1 MLRREAE
8 IAQGNHETGP
18 GDTTVS
24 TVIDD
29 VVAFCRMF
37 AMLEREQV
45 CCGTV
50 TVAQCVV
57 LQTLLEG
64 TWDVSTLASHARV
77 TKGAMTRLLDGLE
90 ARGFVERHQDPDDG
104 RRWLIE
110 LTAAGTKEARRLADM
125 TENAVAMII
134 ARMPKDMRMPAVAMI
149 SELRKAAEEVRDQID
164 CC

>member
-1 MLRREAE
+1 M
-8 IAQGNHETGP
+8 
-18 GDTTVS
+18 S
-24 TVIDD
+24 TFIDD
-29 VVAFCRMF
+29 VVAFCRVF
-37 AMLEREQV
+37 AMLERDQV

-64 TWDVSTLASHARV
+64 SWDASTLAGHARV

-90 ARGFVERHQDPDDG
+90 ARGFVERHRDPDDG
-104 RRWLIE
+104 RRWVIE
-110 LTAAGTKEARRLADM
+110 LTAAGRKEARRLAEE

-134 ARMPKDMRMPAVAMI
+134 SRMPKDMRMPAVAMI
-149 SELRKAAEEVRDQID
+149 SELRKAAEEVRDQVD

>member
-1 MLRREAE
+1 M
-8 IAQGNHETGP
+8 
-18 GDTTVS
+18 S
-24 TVIDD
+24 TLVDD

-37 AMLEREQV
+37 AMVERDQV

-64 TWDVSTLASHARV
+64 TWDASTLASHARV

-90 ARGFVERHQDPDDG
+90 SRGFVERHQDPDDG
-104 RRWLIE
+104 RRWLIQ
-110 LTAAGTKEARRLADM
+110 LTATGTKEAKRLAGM
-125 TENAVAMII
+125 TENAVALIMS
-134 ARMPKDMRMPAVAMI
+134 RMPKDMRKPVVAMI
-149 SELRKAAEEVRDQID
+149 ADLRKAAEEVRDQID

>member
-1 MLRREAE
+1 M
-8 IAQGNHETGP
+8 
-18 GDTTVS
+18 S
-24 TVIDD
+24 TVVDD

-37 AMLEREQV
+37 AMLEREHV

-64 TWDVSTLASHARV
+64 TWDVSTLASHSRV

-90 ARGFVERHQDPDDG
+90 SRGFVERRQDPDDG

-110 LTAAGTKEARRLADM
+110 LTAAGTKEAKRLAGT
-125 TENAVAMII
+125 TENAVALIMSQ
-134 ARMPKDMRMPAVAMI
+134 MPKDMRKPTVAMI
-149 SELRKAAEEVRDQID
+149 SEMRKAAEQVRDQID

>member
-1 MLRREAE
+1 M
-8 IAQGNHETGP
+8 
-18 GDTTVS
+18 S
-24 TVIDD
+24 TLVDD

-37 AMLEREQV
+37 AMLERDQV

-50 TVAQCVV
+50 TVAQCVI

-64 TWDVSTLASHARV
+64 TWDVSSLASQARV

-90 ARGFVERHQDPDDG
+90 SRGFVERHQDPNDG

-110 LTAAGTKEARRLADM
+110 LTATGTKEAKRLAGM
-125 TENAVAMII
+125 TENAVALIMS
-134 ARMPKDMRMPAVAMI
+134 RMPKDMRKPATSMI
-149 SELRKAAEEVRDQID
+149 SELRKAAEGVRDQID

>member
-1 MLRREAE
+1 MSAL
-8 IAQGNHETGP
+8 
-18 GDTTVS
+18 V
-24 TVIDD
+24 DD

-37 AMLEREQV
+37 AMLERDQV

-64 TWDVSTLASHARV
+64 TWDASTLASHARV

-90 ARGFVERHQDPDDG
+90 SRGFVERHQDPDDG

-110 LTAAGTKEARRLADM
+110 LTATGTKEAKRLAGM
-125 TENAVAMII
+125 TENAVALIMS
-134 ARMPKDMRMPAVAMI
+134 RMPKEMRKPALAMI
-149 SELRKAAEEVRDQID
+149 AELRRAAEEVRDQID

>member
-1 MLRREAE
+1 MSSD
-8 IAQGNHETGP
+8 IA
-18 GDTTVS
+18 DATVKAA
-24 TVIDD
+24 IDD

-37 AMLEREQV
+37 VMLEREQV

-50 TVAQCVV
+50 TVAQCVI

-64 TWDVSTLASHARV
+64 TWDASALASHARV

-90 ARGFVERHQDPDDG
+90 ERGFVERHPDPDDG

-110 LTAAGTKEARRLADM
+110 LTAAGTREARRLAGM

-134 ARMPKDMRMPAVAMI
+134 SRMPKDMRMPAVAMI
-149 SELRKAAEEVRDQID
+149 SELRKAAEEVRDHID

>member
-1 MLRREAE
+1 M
-8 IAQGNHETGP
+8 
-18 GDTTVS
+18 S
-24 TVIDD
+24 TVVDD
-29 VVAFCRMF
+29 VVGFCRMF
-37 AMLEREQV
+37 SMLERDQV

-64 TWDVSTLASHARV
+64 TWDVSTLASHTRV

-90 ARGFVERHQDPDDG
+90 SRGFVERHQDPDDG

-110 LTAAGTKEARRLADM
+110 LTATGTKEARRLTGM
-125 TENAVAMII
+125 TENAVALIMS
-134 ARMPKDMRMPAVAMI
+134 RMPKDMRKPAVAMI
-149 SELRKAAEEVRDQID
+149 AELRKAAEKVRDQID

>member
-1 MLRREAE
+1 M
-8 IAQGNHETGP
+8 
-18 GDTTVS
+18 S
-24 TVIDD
+24 TLVDD

-37 AMLEREQV
+37 AMLERDQV

-64 TWDVSTLASHARV
+64 TWDASTLARQARV

-90 ARGFVERHQDPDDG
+90 SRGFVERHQDPNDG
-104 RRWLIE
+104 RRWVIE
-110 LTAAGTKEARRLADM
+110 LTTTGAKEARRLAGM
-125 TENAVAMII
+125 TENAVALIMSRLPKGKRKPAATMI
-134 ARMPKDMRMPAVAMI
+134 AD
-149 SELRKAAEEVRDQID
+149 LRKAAEEVRDQID

>member
-1 MLRREAE
+1 M
-8 IAQGNHETGP
+8 
-18 GDTTVS
+18 S
-24 TVIDD
+24 TLVDD
-29 VVAFCRMF
+29 LVAFCRMF
-37 AMLEREQV
+37 AMVERDQV

-64 TWDVSTLASHARV
+64 TWDASTLASHARV

-90 ARGFVERHQDPDDG
+90 SRGFVERHQDPDDG

-110 LTAAGTKEARRLADM
+110 LTATGTREARRLAGM
-125 TENAVAMII
+125 TENAVDLIMS
-134 ARMPKDMRMPAVAMI
+134 RMPKDMRQRAIAMI
-149 SELRKAAEEVRDQID
+149 ADLRKAAEEVRDQID

>member
-1 MLRREAE
+1 M
-8 IAQGNHETGP
+8 
-18 GDTTVS
+18 S
-24 TVIDD
+24 TLVDD

-37 AMLEREQV
+37 AMLERDQV

-50 TVAQCVV
+50 TVAQCVA

-90 ARGFVERHQDPDDG
+90 SRGFVERHQDPDDG

-110 LTAAGTKEARRLADM
+110 LTASGTKEARRLAGM
-125 TENAVAMII
+125 TENAVALIMS
-134 ARMPKDMRMPAVAMI
+134 RMPKDTRKPAVAMI
-149 SELRKAAEEVRDQID
+149 ADLRRAAEEVRDQID

>member
-1 MLRREAE
+1 MNTL
-8 IAQGNHETGP
+8 
-18 GDTTVS
+18 V
-24 TVIDD
+24 DD

-37 AMLEREQV
+37 AMVERDQV

-64 TWDVSTLASHARV
+64 TWDASTLAGHARV

-90 ARGFVERHQDPDDG
+90 SRGFVERHQDPDDG
-104 RRWLIE
+104 RRWLIQ
-110 LTAAGTKEARRLADM
+110 LTATGTKEAKRLAGM
-125 TENAVAMII
+125 TENAVALIMS
-134 ARMPKDMRMPAVAMI
+134 RMPKDMRKPAVAMI
-149 SELRKAAEEVRDQID
+149 ADLRKAAEEVRDQID

>member
-1 MLRREAE
+1 M
-8 IAQGNHETGP
+8 
-18 GDTTVS
+18 S
-24 TVIDD
+24 TLVDD

-37 AMLEREQV
+37 AMVERDQV

-64 TWDVSTLASHARV
+64 TWDASTLASRARV

-90 ARGFVERHQDPDDG
+90 SRGFVERHQDPDDG

-110 LTAAGTKEARRLADM
+110 LTAAGTKEAKRLAGM
-125 TENAVAMII
+125 TENAVALIMS
-134 ARMPKDMRMPAVAMI
+134 RMPKDMRKPALAMI
-149 SELRKAAEEVRDQID
+149 AELRKAAEEVRDQID

>member
-1 MLRREAE
+1 MSAL
-8 IAQGNHETGP
+8 
-18 GDTTVS
+18 V
-24 TVIDD
+24 DD

-37 AMLEREQV
+37 AMAERDQV

-64 TWDVSTLASHARV
+64 TWDASTLASHARV

-90 ARGFVERHQDPDDG
+90 SRGFVERHQDPDDG

-110 LTAAGTKEARRLADM
+110 LTATGKKEAKRLAGM
-125 TENAVAMII
+125 TENAVALIMS
-134 ARMPKDMRMPAVAMI
+134 RMPKDMRKPAATMI
-149 SELRKAAEEVRDQID
+149 ADLRKAAEEVRDQIE

>member
-1 MLRREAE
+1 MSSLV
-8 IAQGNHETGP
+8 G
-18 GDTTVS
+18 
-24 TVIDD
+24 D

-37 AMLEREQV
+37 AMVERDQV

-64 TWDVSTLASHARV
+64 TWDASTLASHARV

-90 ARGFVERHQDPDDG
+90 SRGYVERHQDPDDG

-110 LTAAGTKEARRLADM
+110 LTATGTKEARRLAGM
-125 TENAVAMII
+125 TENAVALIMS
-134 ARMPKDMRMPAVAMI
+134 RMPKDKRKPAVAMI
-149 SELRKAAEEVRDQID
+149 ADLRKAAEEVRDLID

>member
-1 MLRREAE
+1 MNTL
-8 IAQGNHETGP
+8 
-18 GDTTVS
+18 V
-24 TVIDD
+24 DD

-37 AMLEREQV
+37 AMVERDQV

-64 TWDVSTLASHARV
+64 TWDASTLAGHARV

-90 ARGFVERHQDPDDG
+90 SRGFVERHQDPDDG
-104 RRWLIE
+104 RRWLIQM
-110 LTAAGTKEARRLADM
+110 TATGTKEAKRLAGM
-125 TENAVAMII
+125 TENAVALIMS
-134 ARMPKDMRMPAVAMI
+134 RMPKDMRKPAVAMI
-149 SELRKAAEEVRDQID
+149 ADLRKAAEEVRDQID

>member
-1 MLRREAE
+1 M
-8 IAQGNHETGP
+8 
-18 GDTTVS
+18 S
-24 TVIDD
+24 TVVDD

-64 TWDVSTLASHARV
+64 DWDASTLASHARV

-90 ARGFVERHQDPDDG
+90 SRGFVGRRQDPDDG
-104 RRWLIE
+104 RRWLVE
-110 LTAAGTKEARRLADM
+110 LTSAGKREAKRLAGM
-125 TENAVAMII
+125 TENAVALIMS
-134 ARMPKDMRMPAVAMI
+134 RMPEDMRAPAVALI
-149 SELRKAAEEVRDQID
+149 SELRKAAEEVRDEID

>member
-1 MLRREAE
+1 MSA
-8 IAQGNHETGP
+8 
-18 GDTTVS
+18 V
-24 TVIDD
+24 VDD

-50 TVAQCVV
+50 TVAQCLV

-64 TWDVSTLASHARV
+64 TWDVSALASHARV

-90 ARGFVERHQDPDDG
+90 SRGFVERHQDPDDG
-104 RRWLIE
+104 RRWLIR
-110 LTAAGTKEARRLADM
+110 LTATGTQEAKRLAGM
-125 TENAVAMII
+125 TENAVALILS
-134 ARMPKDMRMPAVAMI
+134 RMPEDKRKPAAALI

>member
-1 MLRREAE
+1 MTALVA
-8 IAQGNHETGP
+8 
-18 GDTTVS
+18 
-24 TVIDD
+24 D

-37 AMLEREQV
+37 AMLEREHV

-64 TWDVSTLASHARV
+64 TWDASTLASHGRV

-90 ARGFVERHQDPDDG
+90 SRGYVERHPDPDDG

-110 LTAAGTKEARRLADM
+110 LTEAGKKEAERLAGT
-125 TENAVAMII
+125 TERAVALILS
-134 ARMPKDMRMPAVAMI
+134 RLPKDMRKPAAAMI
-149 SELRKAAEEVRDQID
+149 SDLRKAAEEVRDQID

>member
-1 MLRREAE
+1 M
-8 IAQGNHETGP
+8 
-18 GDTTVS
+18 S
-24 TVIDD
+24 TLVDD

-37 AMLEREQV
+37 AMLERDQV

-64 TWDVSTLASHARV
+64 TWDASTLASHARV

-90 ARGFVERHQDPDDG
+90 SRGFVERHQDPDDG

-110 LTAAGTKEARRLADM
+110 LTASGTKEAKRLAGM
-125 TENAVAMII
+125 TENAVALILS
-134 ARMPKDMRMPAVAMI
+134 RMPKDKRKPVVAMI
-149 SELRKAAEEVRDQID
+149 AHLRKAAEEVRDQID

>member
-1 MLRREAE
+1 MNAL
-8 IAQGNHETGP
+8 
-18 GDTTVS
+18 V
-24 TVIDD
+24 DD

-37 AMLEREQV
+37 AMVERDQV

-64 TWDVSTLASHARV
+64 TWDASTLASHARV

-90 ARGFVERHQDPDDG
+90 SRGFVERHQDPDDG

-110 LTAAGTKEARRLADM
+110 LTATGTKEAKRLAGM
-125 TENAVAMII
+125 TENAVALIMS
-134 ARMPKDMRMPAVAMI
+134 RMPKDMRKPAVAMI
-149 SELRKAAEEVRDQID
+149 ADLRKAAEEVRDQID

>member
-1 MLRREAE
+1 M
-8 IAQGNHETGP
+8 
-18 GDTTVS
+18 S
-24 TVIDD
+24 TLVDD

-37 AMLEREQV
+37 AMVERDQV

-64 TWDVSTLASHARV
+64 TWDASTLASQARV

-90 ARGFVERHQDPDDG
+90 SRGYVERHQDPDDG

-110 LTAAGTKEARRLADM
+110 LTATGTREAKRLAGM
-125 TENAVAMII
+125 TENAVALIMS
-134 ARMPKDMRMPAVAMI
+134 RMPKDMRKPAVAMI
-149 SELRKAAEEVRDQID
+149 ADLRKAAEEVRDQIN

>member
-1 MLRREAE
+1 M
-8 IAQGNHETGP
+8 
-18 GDTTVS
+18 S
-24 TVIDD
+24 TLVDD

-37 AMLEREQV
+37 AMVERDQV

-64 TWDVSTLASHARV
+64 TWDASTLASHARV

-90 ARGFVERHQDPDDG
+90 SRGFVERHQDPDDG

-110 LTAAGTKEARRLADM
+110 LTATGTKEAKRLAGM
-125 TENAVAMII
+125 TENAVALIMS
-134 ARMPKDMRMPAVAMI
+134 RMPKDMHKPALAMI
-149 SELRKAAEEVRDQID
+149 AELRKAAEEVRDQID

>member
-1 MLRREAE
+1 MSK
-8 IAQGNHETGP
+8 
-18 GDTTVS
+18 V
-24 TVIDD
+24 VDD

-37 AMLEREQV
+37 AMLERDQV

-64 TWDVSTLASHARV
+64 SWDASTLASHTRV

-90 ARGFVERHQDPDDG
+90 SRGFVERHQDPDDG

-110 LTAAGTKEARRLADM
+110 LTASGIKEAERLGGM
-125 TENAVAMII
+125 TENAVALIMS
-134 ARMPKDMRMPAVAMI
+134 RMPKNMRTPAVAMI

>member
-1 MLRREAE
+1 MRR
-8 IAQGNHETGP
+8 
-18 GDTTVS
+18 
-24 TVIDD
+24 
-29 VVAFCRMF
+29 R
-37 AMLEREQV
+37 
-45 CCGTV
+45 
-50 TVAQCVV
+50 V
-57 LQTLLEG
+57 LSYVRD

-110 LTAAGTKEARRLADM
+110 LTAAGTKEARRLANM

>member
-1 MLRREAE
+1 
-8 IAQGNHETGP
+8 
-18 GDTTVS
+18 
-24 TVIDD
+24 
-29 VVAFCRMF
+29 MF
-37 AMLEREQV
+37 AMLERDQV

-64 TWDVSTLASHARV
+64 TWDASTLASHARV

-90 ARGFVERHQDPDDG
+90 SRGFVERHQDPDDG

-110 LTAAGTKEARRLADM
+110 LTATGTKEAKRLAGM
-125 TENAVAMII
+125 TENAVALILS
-134 ARMPKDMRMPAVAMI
+134 RMPKDKRKPVVTMI
-149 SELRKAAEEVRDQID
+149 ADLRKAAEEVRDQID

>member
-1 MLRREAE
+1 M
-8 IAQGNHETGP
+8 
-18 GDTTVS
+18 S
-24 TVIDD
+24 TLVDD

-37 AMLEREQV
+37 AMVERDQI

-64 TWDVSTLASHARV
+64 TWDASTLASHARV

-90 ARGFVERHQDPDDG
+90 SRAFVERHQDPDDG

-110 LTAAGTKEARRLADM
+110 LTATGTKEAKRLAGM
-125 TENAVAMII
+125 TENAVTLIMS
-134 ARMPKDMRMPAVAMI
+134 RMPKDMRRPAVAMI
-149 SELRKAAEEVRDQID
+149 ADLRKAAEEVRDQID